1 MYLHVCFFLSMYE
14 IIFLLDFVQLKFI
27 KDHLKKSSKA
37 AAVVWIYISYKN
49 RKRRRRKGMI
59 N

>member
-37 AAVVWIYISYKN
+37 AAVV
-49 RKRRRRKGMI
+49 
-59 N
+59 